1 MVTDSI
7 QVMKSIYK
15 KTESVVTREIAG
27 ETMLIPITG
36 NLADMQSLF
45 ALDDVSAFIWNMLDG
60 SKSIDEIVSG
70 VTVEYDVPEV
80 KAEEDAVAFLQELSE
95 AGLVE
100 LA

>member
-1 MVTDSI
+1 MTSV
-7 QVMKSIYK
+7 YK

-36 NLADMQSLF
+36 NLADMQNMF

-60 SKSIDEIVSG
+60 SKGMDDIVSG
-70 VTVEYDVPEV
+70 VTVEYEVTEV
-80 KAEEDAVAFLQELSE
+80 KAEEDAKAFLQELSE